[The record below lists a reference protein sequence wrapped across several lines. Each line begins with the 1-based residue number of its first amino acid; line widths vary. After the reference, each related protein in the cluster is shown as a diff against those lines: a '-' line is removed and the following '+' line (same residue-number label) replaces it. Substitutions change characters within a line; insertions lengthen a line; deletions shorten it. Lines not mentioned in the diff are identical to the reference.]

1 MRVMLS
7 AGEASGD
14 VHGAHLAEALKQQE
28 PAVQLSG
35 MGGPLMAAAGVQ
47 LHFDPT
53 QESSVGFTEAVR
65 NLRRMRHVLAK
76 LAAALRG
83 EAIDVLVA
91 IDLPAFNMRLVE
103 AARRLGIPAVYYFSP
118 SAWAWGKGRAR
129 RVARSGA
136 HVCAVFPFE
145 ADVYRQAGAQVT
157 YVGHPLLDMVHV
169 DEPPGVLRR
178 QFDLDPTRPVVA
190 LLPGSRKQELA
201 RLLTP
206 LGEALAI
213 VRSERP
219 EIEAVLPLS
228 HTMSRAELEEFAQA
242 HHVHI
247 VEGGT
252 HRALAAAD
260 AGIVASGTATLEAA
274 ILGTPQIVVYRTSA
288 LTYHL
293 AKRLIRIDHIALPNI
308 VAERTVVPELLQDA
322 ANGPDLARRL
332 LALLDDANERRQ
344 MQRGYDEVKARLGG
358 PRAIARTA
366 ATVLALGRGE
376 PAPAVGALSEATK

>member
-228 HTMSRAELEEFAQA
+228 HTMSRAELEEFARA